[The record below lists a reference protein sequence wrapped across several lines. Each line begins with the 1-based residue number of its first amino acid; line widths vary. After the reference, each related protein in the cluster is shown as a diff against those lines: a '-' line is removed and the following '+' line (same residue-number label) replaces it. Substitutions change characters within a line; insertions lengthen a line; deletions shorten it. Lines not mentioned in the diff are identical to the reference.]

1 MFKSPE
7 PTDKETKPVA
17 AMAMDRRRPGNK
29 TTPLE
34 KGELQEA
41 LGYDTKAYKKPA
53 AALRTKKPAAALGK
67 AKKRLLWKRWMAKGN
82 LG

>member
-1 MFKSPE
+1 
-7 PTDKETKPVA
+7 
-17 AMAMDRRRPGNK
+17 MDRRRPGNK

-34 KGELQEA
+34 KGELQQA

-67 AKKRLLWKRWMAKGN
+67 AKKKGYFGKGGWPKET
-82 LG
+82 LGENQKNYSQEVKP